1 MFIFV
6 TTNLGSE
13 NHAASP
19 PRSDN
24 RDIMANINDKESF
37 LNHINGRNSFLKHL
51 ILENCV
57 YDKQFTLSDLS
68 REYDTSV
75 PTASRIVTDLIDD
88 GFVKE
93 IGKMESSS
101 GRKPV
106 IYGLNPDAGNF
117 VGVDVKRDHL
127 SVAVTNFM
135 GELCFFKESIKFT
148 LTNTEESCR
157 RMCDAVRDCLKS
169 SKVDLS
175 KIRSYGFIFSGRV
188 NFNSG
193 YCFSYFISEDK
204 PIASILEKELGL
216 PVYVEND
223 SRAIAYAE
231 YMSSESPEKTFLV
244 FNVSWGLG
252 LGMIIDGK
260 LGYGRSGFSGE
271 IGHFPIFDNKRICR
285 CGKIGCLETEASG
298 SALHRI
304 VLEEMAAGQPS
315 LLNKKFKAGEE
326 ITLNDILD
334 AADAEDTVVI
344 EAIEKVGNAL
354 GQAIA
359 GMINLFNPGVIVIAG
374 VLARAHKYLMTP
386 IKGSVNK
393 LALAIVSSDTSIIV
407 TRLGEKAG
415 AIGASYIAKVRMLG
429 II

>member
-1 MFIFV
+1 M
-6 TTNLGSE
+6 GE
-13 NHAASP
+13 
-19 PRSDN
+19 
-24 RDIMANINDKESF
+24 INGKSFF
-37 LNHINGRNSFLKHL
+37 LNHFNGKNSFLKHL
-51 ILENCV
+51 ILENCI
-57 YDKQFTLSDLS
+57 YDKRFTLAELS
-68 REYDTSV
+68 REYDTSI
-75 PTASRIVTDLIDD
+75 PTASRIVADLIED
-88 GFVKE
+88 GFVME
-93 IGKMESSS
+93 VGKLESAS
-101 GRKPV
+101 GRKPI
-106 IYGLNPDAGNF
+106 IYGLNPEAGDF
-117 VGVDVKRDHL
+117 VGVDVKQDCL
-127 SVAVTNFM
+127 SIAVTNFT
-135 GELCFFKESIKFT
+135 GELSFFKEDIKFT
-148 LTNTEESCR
+148 LTNTEQSCR
-157 RMCDAVRDCLKS
+157 QMCSVVKDCLKS
-169 SKVDLS
+169 SDIELS

-188 NFNSG
+188 NCNSG

-204 PIASILEKELGL
+204 PIASILEDELGM

-244 FNVSWGLG
+244 FNISWGLG

-271 IGHFPIFDNKRICR
+271 IGHFPMFDNRRICR

-315 LLNKKFKAGEE
+315 LLSKKFKSGVE

-344 EAIEKVGNAL
+344 EAIERVGKAL

-359 GMINLFNPGVIVIAG
+359 GSINLFNPGVIVIAG
-374 VLARAHKYLMTP
+374 SLSRAHKYLMTP

-393 LALAIVSSDTSIIV
+393 LALAMVSSDTSIIV
-407 TRLGEKAG
+407 TKLGDKAG

>member
-1 MFIFV
+1 M
-6 TTNLGSE
+6 GE
-13 NHAASP
+13 
-19 PRSDN
+19 
-24 RDIMANINDKESF
+24 INGKSFF
-37 LNHINGRNSFLKHL
+37 LNHFNGKNSFLKHL
-51 ILENCV
+51 ILENCI
-57 YDKQFTLSDLS
+57 YDKRFTLAELS
-68 REYDTSV
+68 REYDTSI
-75 PTASRIVTDLIDD
+75 PTASRIVADLIED
-88 GFVKE
+88 GFVME
-93 IGKMESSS
+93 VGKLESAS
-101 GRKPV
+101 GRKPI
-106 IYGLNPDAGNF
+106 IYGLNPEAGDF
-117 VGVDVKRDHL
+117 VGVDVKQDCL
-127 SVAVTNFM
+127 SIAVTNFT
-135 GELCFFKESIKFT
+135 GELSFFKEDIKFT
-148 LTNTEESCR
+148 LANTEQSCR
-157 RMCDAVRDCLKS
+157 QMCNVVKDCLKS
-169 SKVDLS
+169 SDIELS

-188 NFNSG
+188 NCNSG

-204 PIASILEKELGL
+204 PIASILEDELGM

-244 FNVSWGLG
+244 FNISWGLG

-271 IGHFPIFDNKRICR
+271 IGHFPMFDNKQICR

-315 LLNKKFKAGEE
+315 LLSKKFKSGVE

-334 AADAEDTVVI
+334 AADAEDTVII
-344 EAIEKVGNAL
+344 EAIERVGKAL

-359 GMINLFNPGVIVIAG
+359 GSINLFNPGVIVIAG
-374 VLARAHKYLMTP
+374 SLSRAHKYLMTP

-393 LALAIVSSDTSIIV
+393 LALAMVSSDTSIIV
-407 TRLGEKAG
+407 TKLGDKAG

>member
-1 MFIFV
+1 
-6 TTNLGSE
+6 
-13 NHAASP
+13 
-19 PRSDN
+19 
-24 RDIMANINDKESF
+24 MANICEKESF
-37 LNHINGRNSFLKHL
+37 LDHFNGKNSFLKHL

-57 YDKQFTLSDLS
+57 YDKQFTLADLS

-75 PTASRIVTDLIDD
+75 PTASRIVADLIDT
-88 GFVKE
+88 GFIKE
-93 IGKMESSS
+93 IGKMESTS

-106 IYGLNPDAGNF
+106 IYGLNPEAGDF
-117 VGVDVKRDHL
+117 VGVDVKQNFL
-127 SVAVTNFM
+127 NVVVTNFM
-135 GELCFFKESIKFT
+135 GEQSFYRENISFT

-157 RMCDAVRDCLKS
+157 SMCETVRSCLKEAGQ
-169 SKVDLS
+169 DFS

-188 NFNSG
+188 NCHSG

-204 PIASILEKELGL
+204 PIASILEKELGV
-216 PVYVEND
+216 PVYIEND

-231 YMSSESPEKTFLV
+231 YMTSDSSEKTFLV

-304 VLEEMAAGQPS
+304 VLEEMASGQPS
-315 LLNKKFKAGEE
+315 LLSRKYKAGEE

-344 EAIEKVGNAL
+344 EAIEKVGKAL
-354 GQAIA
+354 GQAIS

-374 VLARAHKYLMTP
+374 TLARASKYLMTP
-386 IKGSVNK
+386 IRGAVNK
-393 LALAIVSSDTSIIV
+393 LALAIVSSDTAITV

-429 II
+429 IV

>member
-1 MFIFV
+1 M
-6 TTNLGSE
+6 GE
-13 NHAASP
+13 
-19 PRSDN
+19 
-24 RDIMANINDKESF
+24 INGKSFF
-37 LNHINGRNSFLKHL
+37 LNHFNGKNSFLKHL
-51 ILENCV
+51 ILENCI
-57 YDKQFTLSDLS
+57 YDKRFTLAELS
-68 REYDTSV
+68 REYDTSI
-75 PTASRIVTDLIDD
+75 PTASRIVADLIED
-88 GFVKE
+88 GFVME
-93 IGKMESSS
+93 VGKLESTS
-101 GRKPV
+101 GRKPI
-106 IYGLNPDAGNF
+106 IYGLNPKAGDF
-117 VGVDVKRDHL
+117 VGVDVKQDCL
-127 SVAVTNFM
+127 SIAVTNFT
-135 GELCFFKESIKFT
+135 GELCFFKEDINFT
-148 LTNTEESCR
+148 LTNTEQSCR
-157 RMCDAVRDCLKS
+157 QMCNAVKDCLKS
-169 SKVDLS
+169 SNIELS

-188 NFNSG
+188 NCNSG

-204 PIASILEKELGL
+204 PIASILEDELGM

-244 FNVSWGLG
+244 FNISWGLG

-271 IGHFPIFDNKRICR
+271 IGHFPMFDNKRICR

-315 LLNKKFKAGEE
+315 LLSKKFKSGAE

-344 EAIEKVGNAL
+344 EAVERVGKAL

-359 GMINLFNPGVIVIAG
+359 GAINLFNPGVIVIAG
-374 VLARAHKYLMTP
+374 SLARAHKYLMTP
-386 IKGSVNK
+386 VKGSVNK
-393 LALAIVSSDTSIIV
+393 LALAMVSSDTSIIV
-407 TRLGEKAG
+407 TKLGNKAG
-415 AIGASYIAKVRMLG
+415 AIGASYIAKVSMLG

>member
-1 MFIFV
+1 MK
-6 TTNLGSE
+6 
-13 NHAASP
+13 
-19 PRSDN
+19 
-24 RDIMANINDKESF
+24 NIGGKDSF
-37 LNHINGRNSFLKHL
+37 LNHFNGRNSFLKHL

-57 YDKQFTLSDLS
+57 YDKRFTLADLS
-68 REYDTSV
+68 REYDTSI
-75 PTASRIVTDLIDD
+75 PTASRIVTELIND
-88 GFVKE
+88 GYVKE
-93 IGKMESSS
+93 VGKMESTS

-117 VGVDVKRDHL
+117 VGVDVKKDYL

-135 GELCFFKESIKFT
+135 GEMIFCKENIRFT
-148 LTNTEESCR
+148 LAATEDSCR
-157 RMCDAVRDCLKS
+157 RMCTAVQNCLKAS
-169 SKVDLS
+169 NVDLS

-188 NFNSG
+188 NCTSG
-193 YCFSYFISEDK
+193 YCFSYFISDDK
-204 PIASILEKELGL
+204 PIAGILEKELGL
-216 PVYVEND
+216 PVSVEND

-271 IGHFPIFDNKRICR
+271 IGHFPLFDNKRICR

-315 LLNKKFKAGEE
+315 ILSKKFKSGGD
-326 ITLNDILD
+326 ISLNDILD
-334 AADAEDTVVI
+334 AADAEDTLVI
-344 EAIEKVGNAL
+344 ESIERVGKAL
-354 GQAIA
+354 GRAIA

-374 VLARAHKYLMTP
+374 SLARAHKYLMNP
-386 IKGSVNK
+386 IKSSVNK
-393 LALAIVSSDTSIIV
+393 LALAIVSSDTSIMV

-415 AIGASYIAKVRMLG
+415 SIGASYIAKVKMLG

>member
-1 MFIFV
+1 M
-6 TTNLGSE
+6 GE
-13 NHAASP
+13 
-19 PRSDN
+19 
-24 RDIMANINDKESF
+24 INGKSFF
-37 LNHINGRNSFLKHL
+37 LNHFNGKNSFLKHL
-51 ILENCV
+51 ILENCI
-57 YDKQFTLSDLS
+57 YDKRFTLAELS
-68 REYDTSV
+68 REYDTSI
-75 PTASRIVTDLIDD
+75 PTASRIVADLIED
-88 GFVKE
+88 GFVME
-93 IGKMESSS
+93 VGKLESAS
-101 GRKPV
+101 GRKPI
-106 IYGLNPDAGNF
+106 IYGLNPEAGDF
-117 VGVDVKRDHL
+117 VGVDVKQDCL
-127 SVAVTNFM
+127 SIAVTNFT
-135 GELCFFKESIKFT
+135 GELSFFKEDIKFT
-148 LTNTEESCR
+148 LTNTEQSCR
-157 RMCDAVRDCLKS
+157 QMCNVVKDCLKS
-169 SKVDLS
+169 SDIELS

-188 NFNSG
+188 NCNSG

-204 PIASILEKELGL
+204 PIASILEDELGM

-244 FNVSWGLG
+244 FNISWGLG

-271 IGHFPIFDNKRICR
+271 IGHFPMFDNKRICR

-315 LLNKKFKAGEE
+315 LLNKKFKSGVE

-334 AADAEDTVVI
+334 AADSEDTVVI
-344 EAIEKVGNAL
+344 EAIERVGKAL

-359 GMINLFNPGVIVIAG
+359 GSINLFNPGVIVIAG
-374 VLARAHKYLMTP
+374 SLSRAHKYLMTP

-393 LALAIVSSDTSIIV
+393 LALAMVSSDTSIIV
-407 TRLGEKAG
+407 TKLGDKAG

>member
-1 MFIFV
+1 M
-6 TTNLGSE
+6 GE
-13 NHAASP
+13 
-19 PRSDN
+19 
-24 RDIMANINDKESF
+24 INGKSFF
-37 LNHINGRNSFLKHL
+37 LNRFNGKNSFLKHL
-51 ILENCV
+51 ILENCI
-57 YDKQFTLSDLS
+57 YDKRFTLAELS
-68 REYDTSV
+68 REYDTSI
-75 PTASRIVTDLIDD
+75 PTASRIVADLIED
-88 GFVKE
+88 GFVME
-93 IGKMESSS
+93 VGKLESAS
-101 GRKPV
+101 GRKPI
-106 IYGLNPDAGNF
+106 IYGLNPEAGNF
-117 VGVDVKRDHL
+117 VGVDVKQNCL
-127 SVAVTNFM
+127 SIAVTNFT
-135 GELCFFKESIKFT
+135 GEMSFFKEEIDFT
-148 LTNTEESCR
+148 LTNTEQSCR
-157 RMCDAVRDCLKS
+157 QMCNVVKDCLKS
-169 SKVDLS
+169 SNVELS

-188 NFNSG
+188 NCNSG

-204 PIASILEKELGL
+204 PIASILEDELGL

-231 YMSSESPEKTFLV
+231 YMSNESPEKTFIV

-271 IGHFPIFDNKRICR
+271 IGHFPMFDNKRICR

-315 LLNKKFKAGEE
+315 LLCKKFKSGVE

-344 EAIEKVGNAL
+344 EAVERVGKAL

-359 GMINLFNPGVIVIAG
+359 GTINLFNPGVIVIAG
-374 VLARAHKYLMTP
+374 SLARAHKYLMTP

-393 LALAIVSSDTSIIV
+393 LALAMVSNDTSITV
-407 TRLGEKAG
+407 TKLGDKAG

>member
-1 MFIFV
+1 M
-6 TTNLGSE
+6 GE
-13 NHAASP
+13 
-19 PRSDN
+19 
-24 RDIMANINDKESF
+24 INGKSFF
-37 LNHINGRNSFLKHL
+37 LNHFNGKNSFLKHL
-51 ILENCV
+51 ILENCI
-57 YDKQFTLSDLS
+57 YDKRFTLAELS
-68 REYDTSV
+68 REYDTSI
-75 PTASRIVTDLIDD
+75 PTASRIVADLIED
-88 GFVKE
+88 GFVME
-93 IGKMESSS
+93 VGKLESAS
-101 GRKPV
+101 GRKPI
-106 IYGLNPDAGNF
+106 IYGLNPEAGDF
-117 VGVDVKRDHL
+117 VGVDVKQDCL
-127 SVAVTNFM
+127 SIAVTNFT
-135 GELCFFKESIKFT
+135 GELSFFKEDIKFT
-148 LTNTEESCR
+148 LTNTEQSCR
-157 RMCDAVRDCLKS
+157 QMCNVVKDCLKS
-169 SKVDLS
+169 SDIELS

-188 NFNSG
+188 NCNSG

-204 PIASILEKELGL
+204 PIASILEDELGM

-244 FNVSWGLG
+244 FNISWGLG

-271 IGHFPIFDNKRICR
+271 IGHFPMFDNKRICR

-315 LLNKKFKAGEE
+315 LLNKKFKSGVE

-334 AADAEDTVVI
+334 AADSEDTVVI
-344 EAIEKVGNAL
+344 EAIERVGKAL

-359 GMINLFNPGVIVIAG
+359 GSINLFNPGVIVIAG
-374 VLARAHKYLMTP
+374 TLSRAHKYLMTP

-393 LALAIVSSDTSIIV
+393 LALAMVSSDTSIIV
-407 TRLGEKAG
+407 TKLGDKAG